1 MMRSPLTLVALLLSA
16 ASASAETPVG
26 AVDRCHLSCTAI
38 AADAVRDLAAGA
50 QVHAGEEIATGAGV
64 RLQFTLDDG
73 TTVTLGEN
81 ATVTV
86 DEFVNDPGR
95 ASTFRATVAGAFRYV
110 SGALAPEARTATVTT
125 PFAVIGIRGTDF
137 WGGPI
142 DGTFGVLLFEGAIV
156 VTAGGVSVPLEAVRS
171 GVDLAVAGEA
181 PGAATAWGQEKIDRA
196 IATVTFP

>member
-1 MMRSPLTLVALLLSA
+1 MRATIAILALLLPTA
-16 ASASAETPVG
+16 GAEAQATVG
-26 AVDRCHLSCTAI
+26 AVDRCHLSCTAS
-38 AADAVRDLAAGA
+38 AGDAVRDLAAGA
-50 QVHAGEEIATGAGV
+50 PVHAGEELATGAGA

-73 TTVTLGEN
+73 TSVTLGEN

-95 ASTFRATVAGAFRYV
+95 RSTFRATVAGAFRYV
-110 SGALAPEARTATVTT
+110 SGALVPEARTASVTT

-142 DGTFGVLLFEGAIV
+142 DGAFGVLLFEGAIV
-156 VTAGGVSVPLEAVRS
+156 VTAGGVSVPLEAVRT
-171 GVDLAVAGEA
+171 GVDLALVGEA

-196 IATVTFP
+196 IATVSFP

>member
-1 MMRSPLTLVALLLSA
+1 MRIAVILWALLLSGVA
-16 ASASAETPVG
+16 QAQTPVG
-26 AVDRCHLSCTAI
+26 AVDRCHLSCTAS
-38 AADAVRDLAAGA
+38 AGDAERDLAAGA
-50 QVHAGEEIATGAGV
+50 PVHVGEQIATGAGA

-81 ATVTV
+81 ASVAV

-95 ASTFRATVAGAFRYV
+95 TSTFRATVSGAFRYV
-110 SGALAPEARTATVTT
+110 SGVLAPEARTATITT

-142 DGTFGVLLFEGAIV
+142 DGNFGVLLFEGAIV
-156 VTAGGVSVPLEAVRS
+156 VTAGGISVPLEAVRS
-171 GVDLAVAGEA
+171 GVDLAVAGQA
-181 PGAATAWGQEKIDRA
+181 PGAATVWGQEKIDRA